1 MVALD
6 EELHRLC
13 REEYAYES
21 VLASDLVREDDLAAA
36 GVEVGRPDGGEE
48 AASASSYMRMD
59 QAKFQRMGVTKA
71 LFILALLRRGH
82 TVLVSDADTV
92 WLEDPWRWLAV
103 DPAAVDPSASSYAIA
118 DVLLTNDYPDAGRDN
133 DGTVVLNT
141 GVLLVRPTAA
151 GLALMIEW
159 AARNARAGRGGNDQT
174 ELNRSTCAARHQ
186 QRRPRRRRDGG
197 LTPRARYRRA
207 VLRSQYA
214 PGSECNVPSCLEP
227 EVHLARLPRCPPR
240 DVYAWLQGRAAE
252 KGCVP
257 DADDRARAV
266 YRAWNDRV
274 VVGILPMDQVRRLAP
289 PPPGPIRAA
298 AERADG
304 RDRGGRVPSR
314 SSCRATRTL
323 CSGCTAAAARPRG
336 P

>member
-174 ELNRSTCAARHQ
+174 ELNRSTCAAR
-186 QRRPRRRRDGG
+186 
-197 LTPRARYRRA
+197 
-207 VLRSQYA
+207 
-214 PGSECNVPSCLEP
+214 
-227 EVHLARLPRCPPR
+227 
-240 DVYAWLQGRAAE
+240 
-252 KGCVP
+252 
-257 DADDRARAV
+257 
-266 YRAWNDRV
+266 
-274 VVGILPMDQVRRLAP
+274 
-289 PPPGPIRAA
+289 
-298 AERADG
+298 
-304 RDRGGRVPSR
+304 
-314 SSCRATRTL
+314 
-323 CSGCTAAAARPRG
+323 
-336 P
+336 